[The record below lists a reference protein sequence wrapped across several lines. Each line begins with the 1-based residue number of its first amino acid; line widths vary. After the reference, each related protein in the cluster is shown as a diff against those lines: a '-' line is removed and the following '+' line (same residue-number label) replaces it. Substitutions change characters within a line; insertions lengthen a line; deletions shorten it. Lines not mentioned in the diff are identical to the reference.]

1 MDVIDLAPDK
11 RGVWVYSRK
20 NVPSQAPSQK
30 LEIIA
35 VLAVVIPTNPVL
47 DLIVARS
54 SWPIIVLSVILYSA
68 VTASMARAIL
78 YLLWRFAIRCTA
90 DFSFGPG
97 FLLCWIAKPK
107 NHATLRQHRASEF
120 RFARGGCRACNAGSA
135 FAVCAA
141 VLYKP
146 PKCAVKVAK
155 QTDRPMAIARPSITA
170 PVPARTQAAANALRG
185 LLLLLIRP

>member
-1 MDVIDLAPDK
+1 MAMDVIDLAPDK

-68 VTASMARAIL
+68 VTASTARAIL
-78 YLLWRFAIRCTA
+78 YLLWRFAIRVH
-90 DFSFGPG
+90 GG
-97 FLLCWIAKPK
+97 F
-107 NHATLRQHRASEF
+107 
-120 RFARGGCRACNAGSA
+120 
-135 FAVCAA
+135 
-141 VLYKP
+141 
-146 PKCAVKVAK
+146 
-155 QTDRPMAIARPSITA
+155 
-170 PVPARTQAAANALRG
+170 
-185 LLLLLIRP
+185 